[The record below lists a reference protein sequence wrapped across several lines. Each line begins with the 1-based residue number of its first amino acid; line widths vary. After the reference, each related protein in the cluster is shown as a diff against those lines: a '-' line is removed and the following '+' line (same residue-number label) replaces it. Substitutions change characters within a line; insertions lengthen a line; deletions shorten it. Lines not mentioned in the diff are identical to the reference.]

1 MAERFSPGRF
11 QHWEAGVGGRWDDA
25 NVATLAERILGAL
38 RYAPLDDD
46 VLAKRL
52 GVGHRQAVNQAARRL
67 EAQGRLRRFVAPNGK
82 ILNALTDGAVRQ
94 IPEPI
99 PPQLV
104 AVPAT
109 AESFSS
115 FVQEQIG
122 WYVYVL
128 RDPRDGRVFYVGKGT
143 GNRVFQHAQDA
154 ATLHDSAK
162 PKLGRI
168 RAIHAAG
175 LQVVTELVRH
185 HIPTEKTAYL
195 VEASVIDAMRAAG
208 LELANE
214 VKGHHSAVY
223 GWASTAVAAS
233 VYEAPPLPEVHEALV
248 MFKIPKLWTPAITE
262 AELYEATRGWW
273 VLGPKAR
280 RAKYA
285 LAVNKGVTRGVWRI
299 EYWRERVAGDRDY
312 DPAEVPPRVGF
323 SGAAAPEMNHL
334 LNRSIKHLPQG
345 AGAVA
350 VYLNCADDIQ
360 PAELLTGAAAASVAG
375 SERT

>member
-1 MAERFSPGRF
+1 M
-11 QHWEAGVGGRWDDA
+11 
-25 NVATLAERILGAL
+25 ATLAERILGAL

-82 ILNALTDGAVRQ
+82 ILNALTDGPVRQ

-195 VEASVIDAMRAAG
+195 VEAS
-208 LELANE
+208 
-214 VKGHHSAVY
+214 
-223 GWASTAVAAS
+223 
-233 VYEAPPLPEVHEALV
+233 
-248 MFKIPKLWTPAITE
+248 
-262 AELYEATRGWW
+262 
-273 VLGPKAR
+273 
-280 RAKYA
+280 
-285 LAVNKGVTRGVWRI
+285 
-299 EYWRERVAGDRDY
+299 
-312 DPAEVPPRVGF
+312 
-323 SGAAAPEMNHL
+323 
-334 LNRSIKHLPQG
+334 
-345 AGAVA
+345 
-350 VYLNCADDIQ
+350 
-360 PAELLTGAAAASVAG
+360 
-375 SERT
+375 